1 MINVAEK
8 LKDCPKGTKL
18 YSPLFG
24 EVEFVGINMGDHK
37 FPIIVGVLDN
47 KSPYSNVTF
56 TAEGKWYNVEQSEC
70 LLFPSK
76 DNRDWNKFRIPV
88 KKGDIMM
95 IPNSNHAFITTGEFT
110 DNASVIFICGVDEDN
125 ELCINPG
132 NAGWTKGFYIPASEE
147 AKKKLFDKM
156 EAAGYRWNADTLEL
170 EKIESKF
177 KEGDVVVDGQGNLC
191 LVSKVKDSTSIIVM
205 AILYKCGILNVYN
218 DNVVNRLNKETTLAP
233 IEDRNKFYSALVSKG
248 YKYDKEQH
256 KLIKQEFK
264 PFDRVL
270 VRDYIDEK
278 WILSIFGYYEDEVD
292 NDFPYVCINGRYAH
306 CIPYE
311 GNEYL
316 LNTSKSPKDN

>member
-1 MINVAEK
+1 MINIVEK

-18 YSPLFG
+18 YSTVFG
-24 EVEFVGINMGDHK
+24 DLEFLEIDNENRNY
-37 FPIIVGVLDN
+37 PITVTVKD
-47 KSPYSNVTF
+47 KDWRKYTF
-56 TAEGKWYNVEQSEC
+56 TAEGKWTITKNSEC
-70 LLFPSK
+70 VLFPSK

-95 IPNSNHAFITTGEFT
+95 IPNSDHAFITTGEFT
-110 DNASVIFICGVDEDN
+110 DNASVMFICGIDEDN

-132 NAGWTKGFYIPASEE
+132 NAGWTKDFYIPASEE

-170 EKIESKF
+170 EKIEPSMF

-191 LVSKVKDSTSIIVM
+191 LVSKVKDSTSIMVM
-205 AILYKCGILNVYN
+205 AILYKCGILNIYN
-218 DNVVNRLNKETTLAP
+218 NIVVDRLNKETTLAS
-233 IEDRNKFYSALVSKG
+233 IEDRNKFYSALVRKG
-248 YKYDKEQH
+248 YKYNKEQH

-264 PFDRVL
+264 PFDKVL
-270 VRDYIDEK
+270 VRDDINEK
-278 WILSIFGYYEDEVD
+278 WILSIFGCYEDEVD
-292 NDFPYVCINGRYAH
+292 KDFPYVCLNGRYCY

-316 LNTSKSPKDN
+316 LNTPNTPIIEL

>member
-18 YSPLFG
+18 YSPMCG
-24 EVEFVGINMGDHK
+24 EVELDRINIGHHK
-37 FPIIVGVLDN
+37 FPIIVRVLDN
-47 KSPYSNVTF
+47 KAPNSTETF
-56 TAEGKWYNVEQSEC
+56 TAEGKWCNTEQSEC

-88 KKGDIMM
+88 KRGDIMM
-95 IPNSNHAFITTGEFT
+95 IPNSDHAFITTGEFT
-110 DNASVIFICGVDEDN
+110 DNASVMFICGVDEDN

-132 NAGWTKGFYIPASEE
+132 NAGWTKDFYIPASEE

-156 EAAGYRWNADTLEL
+156 EAAGYRWNADTLKL
-170 EKIESKF
+170 EKIEPPML
-177 KEGDVVVDGQGNLC
+177 EGNVLIKHDTLFLSTGIIKNNIIQAYCLCDDGTFMDCDV
-191 LVSKVKDSTSIIVM
+191 SISSS
-205 AILYKCGILNVYN
+205 LK
-218 DNVVNRLNKETTLAP
+218 LASVT
-233 IEDRNKFYSALVSKG
+233 DRNKLFSVLTKRG

-264 PFDRVL
+264 PFDKVL

-278 WILSIFGYYEDEVD
+278 WILSIFSCYEDED
-292 NDFPYVCINGRYAH
+292 KDFPYVCLNGRYCY

-311 GNEYL
+311 GNEHL
-316 LNTSKSPKDN
+316 LNTPNTPKDY